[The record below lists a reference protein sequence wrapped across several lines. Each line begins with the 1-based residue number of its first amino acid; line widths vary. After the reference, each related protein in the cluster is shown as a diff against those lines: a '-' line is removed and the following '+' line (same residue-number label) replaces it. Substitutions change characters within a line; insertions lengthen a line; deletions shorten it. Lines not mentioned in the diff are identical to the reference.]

1 MITYKKL
8 IGEGIT
14 DSNGECSVGYVGKDE
29 ATLNIKAEAVNLTAT
44 TQIQVNYGLLL
55 TSNKK
60 IIQTG
65 ETATLTAKIPPKQ
78 GVIIEN
84 QTVYL
89 SKIIDDSDLSLELT
103 ASTNII
109 QAGNNLTLTAKV
121 TDSNDNNIENII
133 VNLFKESDSMAKEL
147 VATLVTDSN
156 GEASYNYVGVGAG
169 KIDFSAESG
178 ILQSE
183 TYEVLD
189 CDFYDE
195 ATTTNHNDNR
205 WDTWS
210 SYPVTVTRQTE
221 YTLIEQ
227 ATSGT
232 IAYHIFPFADLNPS
246 IIEFDFYKN
255 GGLLNEIIGQLRN
268 NNKNVLR
275 QFSLSSVTG
284 TSLETWYHIKLDFDN
299 KLIYIDDKSIV
310 MDDITPTHFYI
321 VCYTTTTDVRYKNF
335 KVY

>member
-44 TQIQVNYGLLL
+44 THIQVNYGLLL

-121 TDSNDNNIENII
+121 TDSNNNIENII

-178 ILQSE
+178 ILSSE
-183 TYEVLD
+183 TYTIED
-189 CDFYDE
+189 CDYYADSTKISDWSNVSSGGTAFKKSTYAIGLTNYSVEIQFNTINAQIIVGSESNWVAGVSFVSSPYYLYTHSSSGGTVTDVISSPTASDIWRLE
-195 ATTTNHNDNR
+195 IEGTTIRLYRNDNLYTTKTNCKV
-205 WDTWS
+205 D
-210 SYPVTVTRQTE
+210 YPT
-221 YTLIEQ
+221 
-227 ATSGT
+227 
-232 IAYHIFPFADLNPS
+232 N
-246 IIEFDFYKN
+246 
-255 GGLLNEIIGQLRN
+255 LRLYPQ
-268 NNKNVLR
+268 NK
-275 QFSLSSVTG
+275 SSSVD
-284 TSLETWYHIKLDFDN
+284 YVKIKPL
-299 KLIYIDDKSIV
+299 
-310 MDDITPTHFYI
+310 
-321 VCYTTTTDVRYKNF
+321 
-335 KVY
+335 